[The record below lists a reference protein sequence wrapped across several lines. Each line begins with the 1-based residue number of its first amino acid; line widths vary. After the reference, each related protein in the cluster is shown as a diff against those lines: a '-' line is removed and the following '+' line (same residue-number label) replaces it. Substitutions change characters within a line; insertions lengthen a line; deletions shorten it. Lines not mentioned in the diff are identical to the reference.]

1 MLAGKVTEKGEL
13 LNTSLNIFHIGFRL
27 ENSVT
32 HSADGSADDRKTY
45 VLDIEAW
52 GNLAEDVDRN
62 LKNGMF
68 VLVEGS
74 LVSRSYIDRMK
85 RVQYRMVVK
94 AAEITALST

>member
-1 MLAGKVTEKGEL
+1 MEKGEL
-13 LNTSLNIFHIGFRL
+13 MSTSLNIFHIGFRL
-27 ENSVT
+27 ENLVT
-32 HSADGSADDRKTY
+32 HSADGSDDERKTY

-62 LKNGMF
+62 VRNGML

-85 RVQYRMVVK
+85 RMQYRMVVK
-94 AAEITALST
+94 AAEIIALGT